1 VSRARA
7 LLWAAIAAWVAGFAA
22 LSILRQDAFNS
33 GRFDMGNMVQAVW
46 ATAHGHILQVTSLQ
60 GFQISRLASHT
71 DAILVVFAPLWLVWP
86 SVNMLLTAQALAVA
100 LGALPVFWLA
110 RKHVGS
116 ERAGLGFALAYLL
129 YPATGWLTLN
139 EFHPVALA
147 CPLLLFAFWCLDQ
160 ERWLPFAAFAIAA
173 ATTKEEIPL
182 VIAGFGVWYAVTRRR
197 WWLGGTIAA
206 VGIAASAVAVEIVVP
221 HFNGAASN
229 FYSRYTSVGGSPGGV
244 FRTAFTH
251 PLRLVEKIFGVRGL
265 HYLGELLV
273 PLGGLWLLAP
283 VALVAALPEV
293 ALNLLSVVT
302 TQQSIHFHYTAGLI
316 PPLFVASILG
326 AGRLAERRS
335 RLAFR
340 LGPAVAVLALAAN
353 YYLGP
358 APFWAKLPGGSRF
371 QSTYVNVTDHDR
383 IAARAVRVVPP
394 GVVVSVTNSL
404 GAHLSARR
412 RVLSY
417 PLLGDATWVA
427 VDETQSSYLDRIAP
441 LPSATDLVNLR
452 RNPDWRLVFE
462 EDGILVF
469 RRISGASSSA

>member
-1 VSRARA
+1 VTRGRG
-7 LLWAAIAAWVAGFAA
+7 LLWTAIGAWTVGFSV
-22 LSILRQDAFNS
+22 LSILRQDAFNT

-46 ATAHGHILQVTSLQ
+46 ATAHGHPLQVTSLQ
-60 GFQISRLASHT
+60 GLQISRLASHT
-71 DAILVVFAPLWLVWP
+71 DAILVVFAPLWWLWP
-86 SVNMLLTAQALAVA
+86 SPEMLLTAQAVAVA

-110 RKHVGS
+110 REHVGS

-147 CPLLLFAFWCLDQ
+147 CPLLLFAFWYLDQ
-160 ERWLPFAAFAIAA
+160 DRWLPFAAFAIAA
-173 ATTKEEIPL
+173 AATKEEIPL
-182 VIAGFGVWYAVTRRR
+182 VLAGFGVWYALARRR
-197 WWLGGTIAA
+197 WLLGGAIAA
-206 VGIAASAVAVEIVVP
+206 TGVAAAAVAVEVVVP

-229 FYSRYTSVGGSPGGV
+229 FYTRYESVGGSPGGV
-244 FRTAFTH
+244 FKTAFTH
-251 PLRLVEKIFGVRGL
+251 PLRLVEKAFSTRGL
-265 HYLGELLV
+265 RYLGELLV

-293 ALNLLSVVT
+293 ALNLLSIVT
-302 TQQSIHFHYTAGLI
+302 TQRSIHFHYTAGLI
-316 PPLFVASILG
+316 PPLFVASVLG

-335 RLAFR
+335 RAAVR
-340 LGPAVAVLALAAN
+340 IGPAVAALALAAN

-358 APFWAKLPGGSRF
+358 IPFWSKLPGGSRF
-371 QSTYVNVTDHDR
+371 QSTYTHVTDHDQV
-383 IAARAVRVVPP
+383 AARAVRVVPP
-394 GVVVSVTNSL
+394 DAVVSATNSL

-412 RVLSY
+412 RVLSF
-417 PLLGDATWVA
+417 PRLDDATWVA
-427 VDETQSSYLDRIAP
+427 ADETQSSYLDRIAP

-469 RRISGASSSA
+469 ERIRHVSRSP

>member
-1 VSRARA
+1 VKREPA
-7 LLWAAIAAWVAGFAA
+7 LLWTAIGAWIAGFSAI
-22 LSILRQDAFNS
+22 SILRQDAFNS

-46 ATAHGHILQVTSLQ
+46 ATAHGHPLEVTSLQ

-71 DAILVVFAPLWLVWP
+71 DAILVAFAPLWWLWP
-86 SVNMLLTAQALAVA
+86 SPDMLMTAQAIAVA

-116 ERAGLGFALAYLL
+116 ARAGLGFALAYLL

-147 CPLLLFAFWCLDQ
+147 CPLLLFAFWYLDE
-160 ERWLPFAAFAIAA
+160 ERWVRFALFALAA
-173 ATTKEEIPL
+173 AATKEEIPL

-197 WWLGGTIAA
+197 WWLGGAIAA
-206 VGIAASAVAVEIVVP
+206 AGITAAALAVEVVVP

-229 FYSRYTSVGGSPGGV
+229 FYVRYEQVGGSPGGV
-244 FRTAFTH
+244 FKTAFTH
-251 PLRLVEKIFGVRGL
+251 PLRLVEKIGSVRGL

-283 VALVAALPEV
+283 VALVAAVPEV
-293 ALNLLSVVT
+293 ALNLLSRVT

-316 PPLFVASILG
+316 PALFVASVLG
-326 AGRLAERRS
+326 GGRLAERRS
-335 RLAFR
+335 RFATR
-340 LGPAVAVLALAAN
+340 LGPAAVVLALAAN

-358 APFWAKLPGGSRF
+358 IPFWSDLPGGSRF
-371 QSTYVNVTDHDR
+371 QTTYTHVTEHDR
-383 IAARAVRVVPP
+383 VAARALGIIPP
-394 GVVVSVTNSL
+394 HAVVSTTNTL

-412 RVLSY
+412 RVLSF
-417 PLLGDATWVA
+417 PLLADATWVA
-427 VDETQSSYLDRIAP
+427 ADETQSSYLDRISP

-452 RNPDWRLVFE
+452 RNPSWKLVFE
-462 EDGILVF
+462 DDGVLVF
-469 RRISGASSSA
+469 KRVASRA